1 MNVAGPRVQ
10 KLIWDWPTRSFHWA
24 LALSIVALFVTGKL
38 GGNWMEWHARA
49 GYAVLGLIAFRLC
62 WGVVG
67 STTARFSSF
76 VRGPKAIWCWLRG
89 EGRTHAG
96 HNPLGALSVV
106 AMITLIGVQAVTGL
120 FANDDIMTEGP
131 YATAVGKEN
140 SDAVT
145 KVHKINSNVIA
156 GFTILHLLAIAVH
169 SVRKGKGMVLAMVTG
184 RGEAPAE
191 STLKFAPGW
200 LAVVLALI
208 VALGVTA
215 LINKGPPF

>member
-1 MNVAGPRVQ
+1 MNIAGLHSK
-10 KLIWDWPTRSFHWA
+10 KLIWDWPTRCFHWA
-24 LALSIVALFVTGKL
+24 LALLIVVLFITGKL
-38 GGNWMEWHARA
+38 GGNWMEWHAKS

-62 WGVVG
+62 WGAVG

-76 VRGPKAIWCWLRG
+76 VRGPKTILCWIRG
-89 EGRTHAG
+89 GAVSHVG

-140 SDAVT
+140 SDLVT
-145 KVHKINSNVIA
+145 KIHKINSNVIA
-156 GFTILHLLAIAVH
+156 GFTILHLLAIVAH
-169 SVRKGKGMVLAMVTG
+169 SVRKGRGMVMAMVTG
-184 RGEAPAE
+184 RGEVPAE
-191 STLKFAPGW
+191 TTLKFVPGW

-208 VALGVTA
+208 IALGIAA
-215 LINKGPPF
+215 LVNKGPPF